1 MGKRKPGRPPK
12 FEKTT
17 VMSVRIPT
25 TDYEAMPDDKAGF
38 VREAIVEKLKNE
50 NNN

>member
-12 FEKTT
+12 FIKTT

-25 TDYEAMPDDKAGF
+25 EHYDKMGDKKSQF
-38 VREAIVEKLKNE
+38 VQDAIKEKLNNE
-50 NNN
+50 AN